1 MSLFRKIV
9 ININKTTKVGSSNI
23 LYSKFLSTKKDDPVQ
38 SHIEKLV
45 KNHKIVV
52 FMKGEP
58 QAPRCGFSNAV
69 VDILSIHNAKFEAHD
84 VLKDENLRN
93 GKYLI

>member
-1 MSLFRKIV
+1 MFRQIANTNKITRVSLF
-9 ININKTTKVGSSNI
+9 NT
-23 LYSKFLSTKKDDPVQ
+23 LYCQFLSTQKDDTIQ
-38 SHIEKLV
+38 LHIDKLV
-45 KNHKIVV
+45 KSHKIVV

-69 VDILSIHNAKFEAHD
+69 VDILNIHKSKFQAHD

-93 GKYLI
+93 GEY